1 MGEKDKVFTQSIP
14 VFTVLLRPFDADK
27 YTFSHETTN
36 KDYTIINRFV
46 SELNKCSA
54 METQSKDP
62 SAYAEAERKQT
73 LELLWKL
80 QMKMAVL
87 YAEVIN
93 IIKGKK
99 GNIRTLF
106 GGRCNFTSRNVITAD
121 PGLRID
127 EVRLPYSAMLELLQ
141 QSIIN
146 ILTKTYNL
154 SYADAY
160 KKWYQANL
168 QKDPAIVHII
178 NSIIKNSTRNRSW
191 VTSK

>member
-1 MGEKDKVFTQSIP
+1 
-14 VFTVLLRPFDADK
+14 
-27 YTFSHETTN
+27 
-36 KDYTIINRFV
+36 
-46 SELNKCSA
+46 
-54 METQSKDP
+54 
-62 SAYAEAERKQT
+62 
-73 LELLWKL
+73 
-80 QMKMAVL
+80 MKMAVL

-178 NSIIKNSTRNRSW
+178 NSIIKNSTETGRGLPVIINRNPTIGYGFLLQAMHGYKHLNIALQDGSTREGILQVKHYVNCNW
-191 VTSK
+191 DTLMLEWLQRDL